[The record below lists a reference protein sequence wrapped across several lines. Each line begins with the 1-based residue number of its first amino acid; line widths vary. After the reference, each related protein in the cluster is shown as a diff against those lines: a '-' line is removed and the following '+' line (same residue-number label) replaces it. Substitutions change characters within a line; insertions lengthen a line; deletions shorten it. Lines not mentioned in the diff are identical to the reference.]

1 MKKTIVLVLCLVL
14 IVALAGCGG
23 SGSKWKPYLG
33 KWTNETMATRQM
45 EIKANGDNFIMT
57 YYQNNFIG
65 PEIKTTDYILKPS
78 GEVLAVTAMGIEMPM
93 IHDPKADTL
102 SFDGQKWR
110 RQTAEDAKKMEELKK
125 SK

>member
-1 MKKTIVLVLCLVL
+1 MKKALVLVLCLILVIML
-14 IVALAGCGG
+14 GGCGG

-65 PEIKTTDYILKPS
+65 PGIKTTDYILKPS
-78 GEVLAVTAMGIEMPM
+78 GEVLAVAIMGIEVPM
-93 IHDPKADTL
+93 IHDQKTDTL
-102 SFDGQKWR
+102 SFDGQKFR
-110 RQTAEDAKKMEELKK
+110 RQTPDDAKKMEELKNRK
-125 SK
+125 